1 MPAKISPFNNVSY
14 GWAYGEDGW
23 NAGMDDNL
31 KKFSFMFDSNLT
43 AIVSSVPSAVSG
55 QSYFNTT
62 NNLVYF
68 CVQTG
73 TWESFAPPKWSEFT
87 IKTTGVKHRFTGTEL
102 VEVSGGTDLS
112 GPDGASLVGFT
123 DPASL
128 GTTLQDFVG
137 NVSDAT
143 DVSKGAALIGYK
155 NRTVFDRLL
164 DVINVK
170 DEGAVGDGVT
180 DDRAAIQAAIGKARG
195 QGGGKVYFPAGIY
208 RCSDTLN
215 MYPGNSGYHNVFLVG
230 EGVGATV
237 LDFFSGSAG
246 SDGIGVFG
254 WGGRFGIQDMT
265 IRNAR
270 ANGINI
276 NKGVTPGSSANWIS
290 RFHLRN
296 LVVESCLQNGIN
308 IAQAYMG
315 SFEDIEVRNCGLRG
329 FNLQGYHTSLVFTRC
344 WAGGDAAAPNGG
356 NTGSGWFINGLTY
369 GQFIACSSD
378 WNGGAGWQISNVG
391 GCVFTACGSENNSQ
405 EGFIVTA
412 STANITGI
420 PAASQGIRGLT
431 FDGCFALNNSK
442 ATALLYANFLGVA
455 SSNSVNAKI
464 SVRGCTDFQEGGT
477 PNSIVL
483 NAGAGTSIEYN
494 ELDGF
499 FVGNYVTSGTVIRTN
514 LNKIGKSAIVRIT
527 QAGGNHQS
535 LTSGTETTANFSDLL
550 SNTLGATLNG
560 SAGIVIPAGVNRI
573 RITGGAMFGDDPTG
587 TGNRSVRF
595 LKNTSKSP
603 VGFTQSNPRANVGIQ
618 TMGISTAIIDVVPG
632 DVINMRVA
640 QSSGGTLTLMDST
653 ATFMSV
659 EAVG

>member
-23 NAGMDDNL
+23 NTGMDENL
-31 KKFSFMFDSNLT
+31 KKFSFLFDSNLT

-102 VEVSGGTDLS
+102 IEVSGGTDLS

-128 GTTLQDFVG
+128 GTTLQDFVD
-137 NVSDAT
+137 NVSDAI

-170 DEGAVGDGVT
+170 DEGAIGDGVT
-180 DDRAAIQAAIGKARG
+180 DDRAAIQAAISKARV
-195 QGGGKVYFPAGIY
+195 QGGGKVYFPAGTY
-208 RCSDTLN
+208 RVGNTLN
-215 MYPGNSGYHNVFLVG
+215 LWQGPDGWHNVFLIG
-230 EGVGATV
+230 DGVTATT
-237 LDFFSGSAG
+237 LDFATSPAG
-246 SDGIGVFG
+246 ADGIAINGY
-254 WGGRFGIQDMT
+254 GGRLGIQDMT
-265 IRNAR
+265 IKNAK
-270 ANGINI
+270 ANGINV
-276 NKGVTPGSSANWIS
+276 NKNSSPTSWIS
-290 RFHLRN
+290 RIHMKN
-296 LVVESCLQNGIN
+296 LVVDTCGQSCIKFTQV
-308 IAQAYMG
+308 YMG
-315 SFEDIEVRNCGLRG
+315 SFEDIEARNGTLRG
-329 FNLQGYHTSLVFTRC
+329 FDLRGFHTSMVFTRC
-344 WAGGDAAAPNGG
+344 WAGGDLEGG
-356 NTGSGWFINGLTY
+356 NGGSGWFINGLTY
-369 GQFIACSSD
+369 GQFISCAAD
-378 WNGGAGWQISNVG
+378 WNGGAGYQISNVG
-391 GCVFTACGSENNSQ
+391 GCVFTACGAESNGQ
-405 EGFIVTA
+405 EGFLVVA
-412 STANITGI
+412 SNANITGI

-499 FVGNYVTSGTVIRTN
+499 FVGDYIKSGTVTTTN
-514 LNKIGKSAIVRIT
+514 LNKVGKIASARIT
-527 QAGGNHQS
+527 QAGGSHRP
-535 LTSGTETTANFSDLL
+535 LTNLVETTVNLGYL
-550 SNTLGATLNG
+550 TSNTLGATLNG
-560 SAGIVIPAGVNRI
+560 SGGIVIPKGVNRI
-573 RITGGAMFGDDPTG
+573 KITSGAMFGDDPSGTG
-587 TGNRSVRF
+587 TRSIRF
-595 LKNTSKSP
+595 VKNASTTAK
-603 VGFTQSNPRANVGIQ
+603 GLGGSNPMAVVGIQ
-618 TMGISTAIIDVVPG
+618 TVLISTTIIDVVEG
-632 DVINMRVA
+632 DEIHMRVA
-640 QSSGGTLTLMDST
+640 QSSGNTLDLLDNP
-653 ATFMSV
+653 ATFLSV